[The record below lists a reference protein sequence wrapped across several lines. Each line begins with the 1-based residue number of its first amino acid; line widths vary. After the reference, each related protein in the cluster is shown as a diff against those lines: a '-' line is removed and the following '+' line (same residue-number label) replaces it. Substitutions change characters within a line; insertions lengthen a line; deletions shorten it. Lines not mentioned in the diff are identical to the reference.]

1 MSDEAPENSPQ
12 PLPTPPSARRRASG
26 NRGKKAETPALVA
39 PPVPPAA
46 DSKPDAIRPPLAH
59 EMKLAQIGGQD
70 ISRKP
75 DADIKQWADRQGLE
89 ALPEAIAELRFNLR
103 YGTDKQ
109 RETAMMA
116 VLDMHGLRKREAAA
130 GNHATIVL
138 NLGGDKAAL
147 AQKLPWL
154 SRSDQASE
162 TEDE

>member
-1 MSDEAPENSPQ
+1 MSDEAPENSPL

-26 NRGKKAETPALVA
+26 NRGKKAETQALVA
-39 PPVPPAA
+39 PPVPPADKA
-46 DSKPDAIRPPLAH
+46 DAIRPPLAH

-70 ISRKP
+70 ISRKS

-138 NLGGDKAAL
+138 NLGGDKASL

-162 TEDE
+162 TEGDE